1 MNLTI
6 CYALLLTAS
15 RQYIEA
21 SLLELLAALAPAA
34 FAPSDL
40 GPGGGGSKGKGAEA
54 EAGQWVP
61 GRDGW
66 PRAVARNALR
76 TLLVLFTAGLCLAV
90 PHFALLS
97 GLVGGL
103 TDSLL
108 ALVLP
113 PLLYVAE
120 SRRAALPRPRAGGGY
135 AAVGGGAGAVPGTGA
150 SGSRDAL
157 ELVACS
163 ALGAF
168 GVGFIVFATRSNLAA
183 IEAFVA
189 TPTASA

>member
-1 MNLTI
+1 MCQVINLTI

-21 SLLELLAALAPAA
+21 AFLELLAGLAPAA

-40 GPGGGGSKGKGAEA
+40 GPAGGGSMAKWAGA

-66 PRAVARNALR
+66 PRAVARSALR
-76 TLLVLFTAGLCLAV
+76 TLLVAFTAGLCLAV
-90 PHFALLS
+90 PHFALFS

-120 SRRAALPRPRAGGGY
+120 NRRAALPRSLAGGGY
-135 AAVGGGAGAVPGTGA
+135 AAVGAG
-150 SGSRDAL
+150 GSRDRARARGMQRPWRVWRWVHHL
-157 ELVACS
+157 RDAQ
-163 ALGAF
+163 
-168 GVGFIVFATRSNLAA
+168 
-183 IEAFVA
+183 
-189 TPTASA
+189 